1 MKKLLGIVVLGLLLN
16 GCGEPAEKI
25 YPKNGMFPKTK
36 PHYELF
42 CIVDAGPDQ
51 VTFELDL
58 IIQENYV
65 SLSRHESSLK
75 FKTKRIIEDN
85 DKVLTFTVDGD
96 EDYYYY
102 DKLAGIG
109 EDFENKDR
117 MYLLN
122 RETGNFM
129 IGQGEH
135 GGCIEKDCGW
145 KLNRD
150 KNTINYV
157 CDK

>member
-1 MKKLLGIVVLGLLLN
+1 MKKLLGILVLGLLLN
-16 GCGEPAEKI
+16 GCGEPAEKV

-36 PHYELF
+36 SHYELF

-85 DKVLTFTVDGD
+85 DKVLTFEVDGD

-102 DKLAGIG
+102 DKLAEIG

-117 MYLLN
+117 MYLLD
-122 RETGNFM
+122 RETGNFW
-129 IGQGEH
+129 IGKGEY
-135 GGCIEKDCGW
+135 GGCIEKNCGW

>member
-1 MKKLLGIVVLGLLLN
+1 MKKLLAILVLGLLLN
-16 GCGEPAEKI
+16 GCGEPAERI

-36 PHYELF
+36 SHYELF
-42 CIVDAGPDQ
+42 CIVDAGPDK

-75 FKTKRIIEDN
+75 FKTKKIIEDN

-96 EDYYYY
+96 EDYYYD

-109 EDFENKDR
+109 EGLESDDR
-117 MYLLN
+117 MYLFD
-122 RETGNFM
+122 RKTGKLT
-129 IGQGEH
+129 IGLGEY
-135 GGCIEKDCGW
+135 GFCIEQHCRW

-157 CDK
+157 CDE

>member
-1 MKKLLGIVVLGLLLN
+1 MKKLLGILVLGLLLD

-36 PHYELF
+36 PHYELI

-51 VTFELDL
+51 TAFELDL
-58 IIQENYV
+58 MIQENYV
-65 SLSRHESSLK
+65 SLGRHESRLK
-75 FKTKRIIEDN
+75 FRTKEIIEDN
-85 DKVLTFTVDGD
+85 DRVLTFTVDGD

-117 MYLLN
+117 MYLLD
-122 RETGNFM
+122 RETGDFM
-129 IGQGEH
+129 IGIGEH
-135 GGCIEKDCGW
+135 GSCIEQHCRW